1 MEYTH
6 KFSSGPLLMD
16 DIIENY
22 FSLRKARGKCLR
34 CSKYNKFWSCP
45 EFGFN
50 EKLLLEQFQYLYV
63 VGREYAVPKE
73 HKQTITGV
81 VRTKN
86 YIEEVQARMNTESWR
101 DLLEIEKDYP
111 NAMTLRPGN
120 CNICEA
126 AGIKCAKQNHERCR
140 HSELVRFSMESLG
153 LDADSIAK
161 FEVGMLLS
169 WPSDNHLP
177 EKIACLMG
185 VMTNEKIPMQQ
196 LKSYFPDAKKSYLK
210 AGQTILG
217 GEDAPQAKRL
227 DSWLDHQAQEL
238 SAKEAVQGDHG
249 SWLGFKDNSLSS
261 GDFVKS
267 RPWAQGDAEFPGP
280 PPEYAADALPEGDRV
295 APSPQ
300 PGAPEAASKPQP
312 VEENAEALDENGE
325 PKYKWLGFKRPVEE
339 AEALMR
345 ERPIPKFNVTE
356 EAAASEEPS
365 PQPACATAPVDES
378 QTSQGN
384 NIQFDRL
391 STIRQELERTIRK
404 AMPEASDAQVMQLLA
419 ETLQGAATKR
429 QHQEHVAPGSEGVTV
444 LSDPPGSHS
453 APSEPPIP
461 AQAPPQLAPAPA
473 VQTSESA
480 AETVSPVSQPE
491 EKSPPKQQVH
501 RKVRRVAKPK
511 PARKKGRL
519 KPKASQDVL
528 GAALAIAQAVVSE
541 TEEPAV
547 EDYEAAESYE
557 DDAFETAQEV
567 ICEDIPEPS
576 EAAPSTEAAASEAP
590 AASAAQ
596 APDSEAP
603 ADPNDLKGDDDTRY
617 KWLGFKADIGE
628 GDQYEK
634 GAWRRKKNY

>member
-45 EFGFN
+45 EFGFD
-50 EKLLLEQFQYLYV
+50 EKLLIEQFQYLYV
-63 VGREYAVPKE
+63 IGREYAVPKE

-81 VRTKN
+81 MRTKN

-101 DLLEIEKDYP
+101 DLLEVEKDYP

-140 HSELVRFSMESLG
+140 HSELMRFSMESLG

-238 SAKEAVQGDHG
+238 LAKEAEQEDHG
-249 SWLGFKDNSLSS
+249 SWLGFKDESLSS

-267 RPWAQGDAEFPGP
+267 RPWAEGDAEFPGP
-280 PPEYAADALPEGDRV
+280 PPEYAADAPLEGDRAPV
-295 APSPQ
+295 AAPQ
-300 PGAPEAASKPQP
+300 PGVPEAVPKLLPA
-312 VEENAEALDENGE
+312 EEKAEAPDENGE

-345 ERPIPKFNVTE
+345 ERPIPKFNVPE
-356 EAAASEEPS
+356 ETAASE
-365 PQPACATAPVDES
+365 PAPHPAETGAPAGES
-378 QTSQGN
+378 QVGPGN

-391 STIRQELERTIRK
+391 AMIRQELETTIRQ
-404 AMPEASDAQVMQLLA
+404 AMPDASDAQVMQLLA
-419 ETLQGAATKR
+419 ETLQGAAAKR
-429 QHQEHVAPGSEGVTV
+429 QHQEHVAPGSEGATV
-444 LSDPPGSHS
+444 LSNPPGSHPASS
-453 APSEPPIP
+453 APP
-461 AQAPPQLAPAPA
+461 AQPSPQPA
-473 VQTSESA
+473 VPSA
-480 AETVSPVSQPE
+480 PQPVEPAVEAVSPVPQSVQAA
-491 EKSPPKQQVH
+491 SPRQVV
-501 RKVRRVAKPK
+501 RKKVRRVVKPK
-511 PARKKGRL
+511 PVRKKARP
-519 KPKASQDVL
+519 KPAASQDVL

-541 TEEPAV
+541 AEEPAAT
-547 EDYEAAESYE
+547 DYEMVESYE
-557 DDAFETAQEV
+557 DAAYEIVEAAVDEDVPEAQEGMPAV
-567 ICEDIPEPS
+567 
-576 EAAPSTEAAASEAP
+576 EAAAPEAL
-590 AASAAQ
+590 AASAPQTSA
-596 APDSEAP
+596 SEAP

-628 GDQYEK
+628 GDQFEK
-634 GAWRRKKNY
+634 GAWRKKKNY

>member
-45 EFGFN
+45 EFGFD

-140 HSELVRFSMESLG
+140 HSELMRFSMESLG

-185 VMTNEKIPMQQ
+185 VMINEKIPMQQ

-227 DSWLDHQAQEL
+227 DSWLDHQTQEL
-238 SAKEAVQGDHG
+238 LAKEAVQGDHG

-267 RPWAQGDAEFPGP
+267 RPWAQDDAEFPGP

-295 APSPQ
+295 AASP
-300 PGAPEAASKPQP
+300 PPDVPEAAPKPLP
-312 VEENAEALDENGE
+312 PAEG
-325 PKYKWLGFKRPVEE
+325 V
-339 AEALMR
+339 
-345 ERPIPKFNVTE
+345 
-356 EAAASEEPS
+356 
-365 PQPACATAPVDES
+365 
-378 QTSQGN
+378 
-384 NIQFDRL
+384 
-391 STIRQELERTIRK
+391 
-404 AMPEASDAQVMQLLA
+404 EASD
-419 ETLQGAATKR
+419 ENN
-429 QHQEHVAPGSEGVTV
+429 
-444 LSDPPGSHS
+444 
-453 APSEPPIP
+453 EP
-461 AQAPPQLAPAPA
+461 
-473 VQTSESA
+473 
-480 AETVSPVSQPE
+480 
-491 EKSPPKQQVH
+491 K
-501 RKVRRVAKPK
+501 
-511 PARKKGRL
+511 
-519 KPKASQDVL
+519 
-528 GAALAIAQAVVSE
+528 
-541 TEEPAV
+541 
-547 EDYEAAESYE
+547 
-557 DDAFETAQEV
+557 
-567 ICEDIPEPS
+567 
-576 EAAPSTEAAASEAP
+576 
-590 AASAAQ
+590 
-596 APDSEAP
+596 
-603 ADPNDLKGDDDTRY
+603 
-617 KWLGFKADIGE
+617 
-628 GDQYEK
+628 
-634 GAWRRKKNY
+634 

>member
-34 CSKYNKFWSCP
+34 CSKYNQFWSCP
-45 EFGFN
+45 EFGFD

-63 VGREYAVPKE
+63 IGREYAVPKE

-81 VRTKN
+81 MRTKN

-101 DLLEIEKDYP
+101 DLLEVEKDYP

-140 HSELVRFSMESLG
+140 HSELMRFSMESLG

-196 LKSYFPDAKKSYLK
+196 LKRYFPDAKKSYLK
-210 AGQTILG
+210 VGQTILG
-217 GEDAPQAKRL
+217 GEDAPRAKRL
-227 DSWLDHQAQEL
+227 DSWLDHQAREL
-238 SAKEAVQGDHG
+238 LAKEAEQEDHG
-249 SWLGFKDNSLSS
+249 SWLGFKDESLSS

-267 RPWAQGDAEFPGP
+267 RPWAEGDAEFPGP
-280 PPEYAADALPEGDRV
+280 PPEYAADAPPEGDRG

-300 PGAPEAASKPQP
+300 PA
-312 VEENAEALDENGE
+312 EEKAEAPDENGE
-325 PKYKWLGFKRPVEE
+325 PQYKWLGFKRPVEE

-345 ERPIPKFNVTE
+345 ERPIPKFNVAE
-356 EAAASEEPS
+356 EAAVPEEPA
-365 PQPACATAPVDES
+365 PRPAETVAPSGDS
-378 QTSQGN
+378 QASRRD

-391 STIRQELERTIRK
+391 AMIRQELERTIRK

-419 ETLQGAATKR
+419 ETLQGAVTKR
-429 QHQEHVAPGSEGVTV
+429 QHQEHVAPGSEGATV
-444 LSDPPGSHS
+444 LSDPPGSHP
-453 APSEPPIP
+453 APPEPPMP
-461 AQAPPQLAPAPA
+461 VQAPPQPAPEPA
-473 VQTSESA
+473 VQPPEPA
-480 AETVSPVSQPE
+480 SQLE
-491 EKSPPKQQVH
+491 EKAAPERQD
-501 RKVRRVAKPK
+501 RGKVRRAAKPK
-511 PARKKGRL
+511 PARKKARP

-541 TEEPAV
+541 TEAPAA
-547 EDYEAAESYE
+547 EDYGPTAYESDEAEVY
-557 DDAFETAQEV
+557 ETAREAV
-567 ICEDIPEPS
+567 CEDALTPS
-576 EAAPSTEAAASEAP
+576 EAAPSAEAETSASEAP
-590 AASAAQ
+590 PASAEP
-596 APDSEAP
+596 APEEP

-617 KWLGFKADIGE
+617 KWLGFKAELSD

-634 GAWRRKKNY
+634 GAWRKKKNY